1 MSPFQLWNRA
11 DAMFRRA
18 ARGVYR
24 PMRPL
29 RSAWF
34 HEARSRRRRISR

>member
-1 MSPFQLWNRA
+1 
-11 DAMFRRA
+11 MFRRA

-34 HEARSRRRRISR
+34 HEARSRRRRISRWLNSRSGWV